1 MRHACP
7 GRSMTRYVILGIITF
22 MISGVT
28 SAQIIM
34 AEQQSDSAPWLLDK
48 TAKPLPGE
56 KMRPKRRSPRQ
67 QMRVEKMRPKPWSA
81 RQQTQVE
88 KRRQKPRGTRQQTR
102 VERRQ
107 PKPRNACPQQRA
119 LLVRDRKYLPTQALR
134 RAGYHQAKVMAHAGT
149 PRQIR
154 RTFSARSEE
163 FCLDRPRLVQ
173 TGTWTKTFPPEVPVV
188 DFFLGDKLIAL
199 IGKT

>member
-1 MRHACP
+1 MKHACP

-34 AEQQSDSAPWLLDK
+34 AEEQSDSAPWLLDK
-48 TAKPLPGE
+48 TAKPLAEE
-56 KMRPKRRSPRQ
+56 KL
-67 QMRVEKMRPKPWSA
+67 RPKPQSPRTDA
-81 RQQTQVE
+81 RGKHEAKT
-88 KRRQKPRGTRQQTR
+88 P
-102 VERRQ
+102 ERM
-107 PKPRNACPQQRA
+107 PADA
-119 LLVRDRKYLPTQALR
+119 DRKEEAKAPERMPPAKSASSAGQEVSADSSSSSGWLPPSR
-134 RAGYHQAKVMAHAGT
+134 GYGSCRH

-154 RTFSARSEE
+154 RTFSARSGE

>member
-1 MRHACP
+1 MSLLL
-7 GRSMTRYVILGIITF
+7 RSSWRNSRAIPHRGCLI
-22 MISGVT
+22 
-28 SAQIIM
+28 
-34 AEQQSDSAPWLLDK
+34 K
-48 TAKPLPGE
+48 LP
-56 KMRPKRRSPRQ
+56 SHC
-67 QMRVEKMRPKPWSA
+67 RVEKTESQNRRSA
-81 RQQTQVE
+81 RQQTRVE
-88 KRRQKPRGTRQQTR
+88 KRRQKPRSTRQQTR

-119 LLVRDRKYLPTQALR
+119 LLVRDRKFLPTQALR
-134 RAGYHQAKVMAHAGT
+134 RAGYHQAEVMAHAGT